1 MLKLFLVLP
10 ALVLQCVAFVCLILG
25 LQPRNGLAHWRVGH
39 LTQHDLLLG
48 HAPVERGGGCGWYY
62 AARGA
67 AGGGRAATWT
77 IDSEK
82 VIGAP
87 EKTIPV
93 VELYLLVN
101 FHAVDTGSS
110 PGQWG
115 QVETV
120 ITLAVNGAMLSLQ
133 QTGG

>member
-1 MLKLFLVLP
+1 M
-10 ALVLQCVAFVCLILG
+10 
-25 LQPRNGLAHWRVGH
+25 
-39 LTQHDLLLG
+39 
-48 HAPVERGGGCGWYY
+48 
-62 AARGA
+62 
-67 AGGGRAATWT
+67 
-77 IDSEK
+77 
-82 VIGAP
+82 IGAP

-133 QTGG
+133 QTGGLLEQAGEGQEEE

>member
-1 MLKLFLVLP
+1 M
-10 ALVLQCVAFVCLILG
+10 
-25 LQPRNGLAHWRVGH
+25 
-39 LTQHDLLLG
+39 
-48 HAPVERGGGCGWYY
+48 
-62 AARGA
+62 
-67 AGGGRAATWT
+67 
-77 IDSEK
+77 
-82 VIGAP
+82 
-87 EKTIPV
+87 

-133 QTGG
+133 QTGGQERGKRKSEREEGNRIQLGVERKKRMEVDI